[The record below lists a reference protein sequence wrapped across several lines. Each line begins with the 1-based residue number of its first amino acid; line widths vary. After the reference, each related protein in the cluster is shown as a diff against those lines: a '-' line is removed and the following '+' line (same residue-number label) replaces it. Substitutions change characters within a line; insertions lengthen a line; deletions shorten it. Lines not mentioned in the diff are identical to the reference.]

1 MKRGKFQSLIP
12 KEADFMNKPKTD
24 KRAEQSMN
32 DFWKKAS
39 EILKKNPL
47 DLKKK

>member
-1 MKRGKFQSLIP
+1 
-12 KEADFMNKPKTD
+12 MNKSKTETQ
-24 KRAEQSMN
+24 AEQSMN

>member
-1 MKRGKFQSLIP
+1 
-12 KEADFMNKPKTD
+12 MNKPKTETETQ
-24 KRAEQSMN
+24 AEQSMN

-47 DLKKK
+47 NLEKRNK